1 MELVNGVLHISK
13 GSNPQ
18 GGNELLLSTHLL
30 LDMYIPFHGEIVGTL
45 DQISGDEIVVN
56 RDDRQWDDV
65 EDQEGSHGV
74 DFGVQLI
81 RVWVRGTAN
90 EGPVG
95 AFLMEGMQVRKHGL
109 WDGQQHGDNPD
120 QCSFEADFQQGMGGL
135 DIHWPHD
142 GFVPGAEKR
151 EVA

>member
-1 MELVNGVLHISK
+1 MELVNVVLHISK

-95 AFLMEGMQVRKHGL
+95 AFLMEGM
-109 WDGQQHGDNPD
+109 
-120 QCSFEADFQQGMGGL
+120 
-135 DIHWPHD
+135 
-142 GFVPGAEKR
+142 
-151 EVA
+151 